1 MKKMLITAAAL
12 AVAVSTAPYLAG
24 QAQAAPAKSPYCNMA
39 KASNNGYA
47 ADLSWAEYYGCWG
60 GHPARTAQA
69 SAPPA
74 QTWAPPAQAAA
85 SNAVFC
91 NMPKA
96 SNNGY
101 AVDVSWAEHY
111 GCWRPHR

>member
-1 MKKMLITAAAL
+1 MMKKILITAAAM
-12 AVAVSTAPYLAG
+12 AVAVSTASYLAG
-24 QAQAAPAKSPYCNMA
+24 QAQAAPAKSPYCNMP

-47 ADLSWAEYYGCWG
+47 ADLSWAQYYGCWG
-60 GHPARTAQA
+60 GHAAKTAPARAIPARAA
-69 SAPPA
+69 S
-74 QTWAPPAQAAA
+74 

-91 NMPKA
+91 HMPKA

-101 AVDVSWAEHY
+101 AADVSWAQYY